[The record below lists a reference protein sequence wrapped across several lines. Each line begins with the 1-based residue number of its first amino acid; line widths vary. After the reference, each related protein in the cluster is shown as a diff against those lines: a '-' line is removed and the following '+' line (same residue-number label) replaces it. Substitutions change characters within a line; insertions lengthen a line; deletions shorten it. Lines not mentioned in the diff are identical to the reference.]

1 MANEIGTCG
10 PTGLTFY
17 CTVEHPNGTVWNG
30 SAFEAWTDG
39 NYATYA
45 ITLTQQGTGGV
56 RRGNFPATAPSSVS
70 AGGPYHVSVRIRAG
84 GSPVIGDPFWSGG
97 SFDWN
102 GTTEGS
108 PAQALVNAGVT
119 AARMQLLDA
128 AQASWN
134 VVGDVA
140 TWTTL
145 DGLHTFSATFSPSI
159 TAPTSVTVV
168 QLT

>member
-1 MANEIGTCG
+1 
-10 PTGLTFY
+10 
-17 CTVEHPNGTVWNG
+17 
-30 SAFEAWTDG
+30 
-39 NYATYA
+39 
-45 ITLTQQGTGGV
+45 
-56 RRGNFPATAPSSVS
+56 
-70 AGGPYHVSVRIRAG
+70 
-84 GSPVIGDPFWSGG
+84 VIGDPFWSGG

-159 TAPTSVTVV
+159 TAPTSVVV
-168 QLT
+168 AQLT